1 MMFDILVAAIG
12 IVASLAALTTA
23 LRYYIRVRHERVG
36 MSWVWMLGGMVCIT
50 LSEIVDVTM
59 LSPVNLWVYSTDILS
74 VLAEIALAIG
84 FVRLFNN
91 DLVTERLR
99 LARAEALT
107 NAARQLND
115 SLSLDAVLKAI
126 RQEALEMVAVDGVAV
141 VPIDPQAEALPDQ
154 IAFADR
160 ETGRTGVQLYLPG
173 ELTRQILGSGQP
185 QFISDV
191 GSHPLHATAQFSGLA
206 SLAAL
211 PLLHGGQVKGILY
224 ATCKKP
230 HQFSPDE
237 RQMLMMFAQHA
248 ALAIH
253 NAQLHRQV
261 DQLSVTDPLTGLSNR
276 RRFDRELADEMTR
289 ARRYAEPL
297 ALILCDLDLFKAVND
312 RFGHPAGDAA
322 LRAMG
327 EVLRQT
333 VRETDLPARV
343 GGEEFAVLMPETGP
357 DEALEVAERLRSA
370 VENRA
375 VEWEG
380 QTFHLTVS
388 VGVTGSAGEALPDAP
403 DELYR
408 LADQAMYRAKEAGRN
423 RVVAAPF
430 AEIHA
435 QAES

>member
-1 MMFDILVAAIG
+1 MLDILVAAVG
-12 IVASLAALTTA
+12 VAASLVALTTA
-23 LRYYIRVRHERVG
+23 LRYYLRVRHERVG
-36 MSWVWMLGGMVCIT
+36 LSWVWILGGMVCIT
-50 LSEIVDVTM
+50 LSEIVDAAVF
-59 LSPVNLWVYSTDILS
+59 SPVNLRGYYSDILAI
-74 VLAEIALAIG
+74 LAEIVLAVG
-84 FVRLFNN
+84 FVRLLDN
-91 DLVTERLR
+91 DLVAERSR

-107 NAARQLND
+107 NAARQLSA
-115 SLSLDAVLKAI
+115 SLELDAVLKAI
-126 RQEALEMVAVDGVAV
+126 TQEALVMVAVDEVAV
-141 VPIDPQAEALPDQ
+141 VPTDPQAEVLPDQ
-154 IAFADR
+154 ITFAGR
-160 ETGRTGVQLYLPG
+160 ETGRTGVHQYHLPG
-173 ELTRQILGSGQP
+173 ELTRQILSSGQP
-185 QFISDV
+185 QFVSDA
-191 GSHPLHATAQFSGLA
+191 GRHPLQATQFSGLS

-224 ATCKKP
+224 AVCKKP
-230 HQFSPDE
+230 HQFSLDE
-237 RQMLMMFAQHA
+237 RQILMLFAQHA

-276 RRFDRELADEMTR
+276 RRFDRELADELTR
-289 ARRYAEPL
+289 ARRYAKPL

-343 GGEEFAVLMPETGP
+343 GGEEFAVLMPETSQ
-357 DEALEVAERLRSA
+357 DEALEVAGRLRSG
-370 VENRA
+370 VEDQA
-375 VEWEG
+375 VEWDG
-380 QTFHLTVS
+380 QTFRLTIS
-388 VGVTGSAGEALPDAP
+388 VGVAGSAGEALPDAP

-408 LADQAMYRAKEAGRN
+408 MADEAMYRAKEAGRN

-435 QAES
+435 QAVS

>member
-1 MMFDILVAAIG
+1 MLDILVAAVG
-12 IVASLAALTTA
+12 VAASLVALMTA
-23 LRYYIRVRHERVG
+23 LRYYLRVRHERVG
-36 MSWVWMLGGMVCIT
+36 LSWVWILGGMVCIT
-50 LSEIVDVTM
+50 LSEIVDAAVF
-59 LSPVNLWVYSTDILS
+59 SPVNLRGYYSDILAI
-74 VLAEIALAIG
+74 LAEIVLAVG
-84 FVRLFNN
+84 FVRLLDN
-91 DLVTERLR
+91 DLVAERSR

-107 NAARQLND
+107 NAARQLSA
-115 SLSLDAVLKAI
+115 SLELNAVLKAI
-126 RQEALEMVAVDGVAV
+126 TQEALVMVAVDEVAV
-141 VPIDPQAEALPDQ
+141 VPTDPQAEVLPDQ
-154 IAFADR
+154 ITFAGR
-160 ETGRTGVQLYLPG
+160 ETGRTGAHQYHLPG
-173 ELTRQILGSGQP
+173 ELTRQILSSGQP
-185 QFISDV
+185 QFVSDA
-191 GSHPLHATAQFSGLA
+191 GRHPLQATQFSGLS

-224 ATCKKP
+224 AVCKKP
-230 HQFSPDE
+230 HQFSLDE
-237 RQMLMMFAQHA
+237 RQILMLFAQHA

-276 RRFDRELADEMTR
+276 RRFDRELADELTR
-289 ARRYAEPL
+289 ARRYAKPL

-343 GGEEFAVLMPETGP
+343 GGEEFAVLMPETSQ
-357 DEALEVAERLRSA
+357 DEALEVAGRLRSG
-370 VENRA
+370 VEDQA
-375 VEWEG
+375 VEWDG
-380 QTFHLTVS
+380 QTFRLTIS
-388 VGVTGSAGEALPDAP
+388 VGVAGSAGEALPDAP

-408 LADQAMYRAKEAGRN
+408 MADEAMYRAKEAGRN

-435 QAES
+435 QAVS

>member
-1 MMFDILVAAIG
+1 MLDILVATVGVA
-12 IVASLAALTTA
+12 ASLVALITA
-23 LRYYIRVRHERVG
+23 LRYYLHVRHERG
-36 MSWVWMLGGMVCIT
+36 GLSWVWMLGGMVCIT
-50 LSEIVDVTM
+50 LSEIVDAAVP
-59 LSPVNLWVYSTDILS
+59 LSVNYRSYNSDILQI
-74 VLAEIALAIG
+74 LAEIALAVG
-84 FVRLFNN
+84 FVRLLDN
-91 DLVTERLR
+91 DLVAERSR

-107 NAARQLND
+107 NAARQLSA
-115 SLSLDAVLKAI
+115 SLELDTVLKAI
-126 RQEALEMVAVDGVAV
+126 AQEALEMVAVDEVAV
-141 VPIDPQAEALPDQ
+141 VPTDPQAEVLPDQ
-154 IAFADR
+154 ITFAGR
-160 ETGRTGVQLYLPG
+160 ETGRTGAHQYHLPG
-173 ELTRQILGSGQP
+173 ELTRQILSSGQP
-185 QFISDV
+185 QFVSDA
-191 GSHPLHATAQFSGLA
+191 GRHPLQATQFSGLS

-224 ATCKKP
+224 AVCKKP
-230 HQFSPDE
+230 HQFSLDE
-237 RQMLMMFAQHA
+237 RQILMLFAQHA

-276 RRFDRELADEMTR
+276 RRFDRELADELTR
-289 ARRYAEPL
+289 ARRYAKPL

-343 GGEEFAVLMPETGP
+343 GGEEFAVLMPETSQ
-357 DEALEVAERLRSA
+357 DEALEVAGRLRSG
-370 VENRA
+370 VEDQA
-375 VEWEG
+375 VEWDG
-380 QTFHLTVS
+380 QTFRLTIS
-388 VGVTGSAGEALPDAP
+388 VGVAGSAGEALPDAP

-408 LADQAMYRAKEAGRN
+408 MADEAMYRAKEAGRN

-435 QAES
+435 QAVS